1 MGYRN
6 GQTLFMEKYVA
17 PIAASSIAGP
27 TEARGALRGLF
38 DVTIDDD
45 LWDQNTWEQ
54 AESKLFYE
62 AVRKAVEKCGKTI
75 EEMGFL
81 LGGDLLNQLTAATF
95 AAREINTPFLGLYGA
110 CSTMAESL
118 VVGSMILEAGFSD
131 QLVCCAS
138 SHFSTAE
145 RQFRF
150 PLEMGAQKTPS
161 QQRTATGA
169 GATILS
175 TKEQK
180 GVCISHVTPGKVVD
194 FGIADANNMGA
205 AMAPAAFDTI
215 AAHFRDTQ
223 TTEADF
229 DAIYTG
235 DLGKLGLSMLCDM
248 MADEGAEDMTK
259 FHDCGA
265 ELYMPHQ
272 DTHMGASGCGC
283 SAITLSAKLLPKLWG
298 GDWQRILFIPT
309 GALLSTT
316 SSMQG
321 NTIPGIAHAVRFER
335 RSPQ

>member
-1 MGYRN
+1 MLR
-6 GQTLFMEKYVA
+6 QLRQ
-17 PIAASSIAGP
+17 AALQGLP
-27 TEARGALRGLF
+27 KREGALRGLF

-150 PLEMGAQKTPS
+150 PLEMGAQKPLHNS
-161 QQRTATGA
+161 AQPLAQAP
-169 GATILS
+169 TILS

-180 GVCISHVTPGKVVD
+180 AFAFPHVTPGKVVD

-248 MADEGAEDMTK
+248 LADER
-259 FHDCGA
+259 
-265 ELYMPHQ
+265 
-272 DTHMGASGCGC
+272 SGGYDKI
-283 SAITLSAKLLPKLWG
+283 S
-298 GDWQRILFIPT
+298 
-309 GALLSTT
+309 
-316 SSMQG
+316 
-321 NTIPGIAHAVRFER
+321 
-335 RSPQ
+335 

>member
-1 MGYRN
+1 MGQRK
-6 GQTLFMEKYVA
+6 GQTLWMERRIA
-17 PIAASSIAGP
+17 PIATASVAGP
-27 TEARGALRGLF
+27 MEAQGALRGLF

-45 LWDQNTWEQ
+45 LWDQDSWEQ

-62 AVRKAVEKCGKTI
+62 AVRLAVEKSGRDI
-75 EEMGFL
+75 DQMGFL
-81 LGGDLLNQLTAATF
+81 LGGDLLNQLIAATF
-95 AAREINTPFLGLYGA
+95 AAREISIPFLGLYGA

-118 VVGSMILEAGFSD
+118 VVGSMILDGGFAE

-150 PLEMGAQKTPS
+150 PLEMGTQKTPS

-169 GATILS
+169 GATVLS
-175 TKEQK
+175 NVEDK
-180 GVCISHVTPGKVVD
+180 GVFITHVTPGKVVD
-194 FGIADANNMGA
+194 FGVSDANNMGA
-205 AMAPAAFDTI
+205 AMAPAACDTI
-215 AAHFRDTQ
+215 RQHFKDTH

-248 MADEGAEDMTK
+248 LSEYEVEDMTK

-265 ELYMPHQ
+265 ELYMPTQ
-272 DTHMGASGCGC
+272 DVHMGGSGCGC
-283 SAITLSAKLLPKLWG
+283 SAMTLSAELLPNLWEG
-298 GDWQRILFIPT
+298 KWKRILFLPT

-335 RSPQ
+335 GDLT

>member
-1 MGYRN
+1 MGKRI
-6 GQTLFMEKYVA
+6 GQTLWMEKQVA

-27 TEARGALRGLF
+27 AEAKGALRGLF
-38 DVTIDDD
+38 DETIEDD
-45 LWDQNTWEQ
+45 LWDQKSWEQ
-54 AESKLFYE
+54 AESKMFYE
-62 AVRKAVEKCGKTI
+62 AVRKAVQKSGYSI
-75 EEMGFL
+75 QEMGFV
-81 LGGDLLNQLTAATF
+81 LGGDLLNQLIAATF
-95 AAREINTPFLGLYGA
+95 AAREMDIPFLGLYGA

-118 VVGSMILEAGFSD
+118 VVGSIILEAGFAD
-131 QLVCCAS
+131 RVVCCAS

-175 TKEQK
+175 IQEQK
-180 GVCISHVTPGKVVD
+180 NVYISHVTPGKIVD
-194 FGIADANNMGA
+194 FGIKDANNMGA
-205 AMAPAAFDTI
+205 AMAPAACDTI
-215 AAHFRDTQ
+215 LSHFKDTN
-223 TTEADF
+223 TTENDF

-248 MADEGAEDMTK
+248 LAEHGVTDMTK

-265 ELYMPHQ
+265 ELYLPHQ

-283 SAITLSAKLLPKLWG
+283 SAITLSAKLLPNLWQG
-298 GDWQRILFIPT
+298 IWHRILFIPT

-321 NTIPGIAHAVRFER
+321 NAIPGIAHAVRFER
-335 RSPQ
+335 RECR